1 MGDEAKIRKERER
14 ERERESGGNFK
25 KPKNDKLI
33 IFDQINLA
41 VFQNLISSSA

>member
-1 MGDEAKIRKERER
+1 MGDEAKIRK